1 MRTVDLIAKKRN
13 GHEHTKE
20 EIDFL
25 IDGYTKGEIPDYQL
39 AAWAMAVY
47 FQGMSA
53 VETAHLTMAMV
64 HSGDSIQPESI
75 PGMNVDKHSTGG
87 VGDTTTL
94 VLGPLVAAAGVSVAK
109 MSGRG
114 LGHTGGTID
123 KLEAIPG
130 FKVEMSQAQFYQQIE
145 EIGIAVVGQSGD
157 MTPADKNLYALRDV
171 TATVESIPL
180 IAASIMSKKIAS
192 GAKAIV
198 LDVKTGKGAFMKTL
212 DDSIQLARAMVEIGT
227 HTGRDTVAIISEM
240 DQPLGLAVG
249 NANEVAEAVRTLKGQ
264 GPEDLTKLCL
274 ELGANMIMLG
284 GQAADIQTAKETL
297 QKCIANGSAIA
308 KLQQFVIAQG
318 GDPAF
323 IRDTSKLPQPNQVIP
338 IKSPVD
344 GYISEIQAEEIGI
357 TAMLLGAGRET
368 KASVIDHAVGVNIFA
383 KVGNQVQKGDILAEL
398 LIRSMDEQRLDEAT
412 KRVINAF
419 RIQSEQVPKSKL
431 IYAIVDA
438 KGVQYFNES

>member
-25 IDGYTKGEIPDYQL
+25 IAGYTKGNIPDYQL
-39 AAWAMAVY
+39 SAWAMAVY
-47 FQGMSA
+47 FQGMNA
-53 VETAHLTMAMV
+53 EETAYLTMAMV
-64 HSGDSIQPESI
+64 HSGDSIQPDAI

-123 KLEAIPG
+123 KLEAISG
-130 FKVEMSQAQFYQQIE
+130 FQ
-145 EIGIAVVGQSGD
+145 VVIGQSGE
-157 MTPADKNLYALRDV
+157 MTPADKKLYALRDV

-198 LDVKTGKGAFMKTL
+198 LDVKTGKGAFMKSL
-212 DDSIQLARAMVEIGT
+212 ADAIELARAMVEIGT
-227 HTGRDTVAIISEM
+227 LTGRHTVAIISDM
-240 DQPLGLAVG
+240 DQPLGEAVG

-264 GPEDLTKLCL
+264 GPADLTQLCL
-274 ELGANMIMLG
+274 ELGANMVLLG
-284 GQAADIQTAKETL
+284 GQATDIQTAKEILRT
-297 QKCIANGSAIA
+297 CIADGSALA
-308 KLQQFVIAQG
+308 KLQQLVVAQG

-323 IRDTSKLPQPNQVIP
+323 IQDLEKLPQPKQIIP
-338 IKSPVD
+338 IHSHAD
-344 GYISEIQAEEIGI
+344 GYIAEIQAEEIGL

-368 KASVIDHAVGVNIFA
+368 KDAKIDHSVGVNVYA
-383 KVGNQVQKGDILAEL
+383 KVGNRVKQGEILAEL
-398 LIRSMDEQRLDEAT
+398 LVNASDTERLDEA
-412 KRVINAF
+412 KNRVNRAF
-419 RIQSEQVPKSKL
+419 RIQSEHVPQSKL

-438 KGVQYFNES
+438 NGVRYFNEA

>member
-25 IDGYTKGEIPDYQL
+25 IAGYTKGIIPDYQL
-39 AAWAMAVY
+39 SAWAMAVY
-47 FQGMSA
+47 FQGMNA
-53 VETAHLTMAMV
+53 EETAYLTMAMV
-64 HSGDSIQPESI
+64 HSGESIQPDAI

-123 KLEAIPG
+123 KLEAISG
-130 FKVEMSQAQFYQQIE
+130 FQVEMSQVQFYQQIK
-145 EIGIAVVGQSGD
+145 EIGIAVIGQSGE
-157 MTPADKNLYALRDV
+157 MTPADKKLYALRDV

-198 LDVKTGKGAFMKTL
+198 LDVKTGKGAFMKSL
-212 DDSIQLARAMVEIGT
+212 ADAIELARAMVEIGT
-227 HTGRDTVAIISEM
+227 LTGRHTVAIISDM
-240 DQPLGLAVG
+240 DQPLGEAVG

-264 GPEDLTKLCL
+264 GPADLTQLCL
-274 ELGANMIMLG
+274 ELGANMVLLG
-284 GQAADIQTAKETL
+284 GQATDIQTAKEILRT
-297 QKCIANGSAIA
+297 CIADGSALA
-308 KLQQFVIAQG
+308 KLQQLVVAQG

-323 IRDTSKLPQPNQVIP
+323 IQDLEKLPQPKQIIP
-338 IKSPVD
+338 IHSHAD
-344 GYISEIQAEEIGI
+344 GYIAEIQAEEIGL

-368 KASVIDHAVGVNIFA
+368 KDAKIDHSVGVNVYA
-383 KVGNQVQKGDILAEL
+383 KVGNRVKQGEILAEL
-398 LIRSMDEQRLDEAT
+398 LVNASDTERLDEA
-412 KRVINAF
+412 KNRVNRAF
-419 RIQSEQVPKSKL
+419 RIQSEHVPQSKL

-438 KGVQYFNES
+438 NGVRYFNEA